1 MRISTFDVTSG
12 NVLGGGFHVSRN
24 GGQGEVGL
32 GSGTGGGL
40 GSGTG
45 GGLGLGTGG
54 GGRWEGAPKGS
65 KQHGHVGDQL

>member
-1 MRISTFDVTSG
+1 MTGKPVMRISTFDVTSG

-40 GSGTG
+40 G
-45 GGLGLGTGG
+45 LGTGG